1 MRDCYLTLAEGD
13 GDSRGRSETTDDWIR
28 YVVDDKA

>member
-1 MRDCYLTLAEGD
+1 MRDYYLTLAEGD
-13 GDSRGRSETTDDWIR
+13 GDSGSCSETTDDWIR